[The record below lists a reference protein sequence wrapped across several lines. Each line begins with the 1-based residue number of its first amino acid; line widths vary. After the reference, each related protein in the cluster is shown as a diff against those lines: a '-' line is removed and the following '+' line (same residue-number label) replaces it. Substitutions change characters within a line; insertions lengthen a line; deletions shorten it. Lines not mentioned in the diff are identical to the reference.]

1 MKTCYKE
8 ISYPYLILEEGAIN
22 EDSKDYNEDLA
33 LEFNDFMVGNK
44 FSVVGAKSIAVFPP
58 SMKGASAQAN
68 VGDALV
74 ITENGL
80 SVFTPSE
87 FEELFFILDEEEDL

>member
-1 MKTCYKE
+1 
-8 ISYPYLILEEGAIN
+8 
-22 EDSKDYNEDLA
+22 
-33 LEFNDFMVGNK
+33 
-44 FSVVGAKSIAVFPP
+44 
-58 SMKGASAQAN
+58 MKGASAQAN

-87 FEELFFILDEEEDL
+87 FEELFFILDEEEDLEV